1 MQIVGVL
8 TGDIVGSTKLT
19 HNDRESL
26 MQQLKF
32 YFDKLN
38 SFNNKKLPFR
48 IFRGDSFQG
57 VSFKPETALLDAV
70 LLRSS
75 LIAATPDTSDYVWD
89 ARLGIGIGTIEFHS
103 EDVLEMDGEAFRN
116 SGLMLDR
123 LKNEERTGILT
134 PWNEVNE
141 EMAVHS
147 LVIDTLINR
156 WSVAQAE
163 VVAGYLEGK
172 TQSKMASDIGIS
184 QAAVNYRLKTANW
197 HVIDRILQRYKTLIS
212 GRI

>member
-1 MQIVGVL
+1 MQIVCVL

-19 HNDRESL
+19 HNGRESL
-26 MQQLKF
+26 MEHLKSF
-32 YFDKLN
+32 LDKLN
-38 SFNNKKLPFR
+38 NFNNNKLPFR

-57 VSFKPETALLDAV
+57 VSFKPETALSDAL
-70 LLRSS
+70 LLRSW
-75 LIAATPDTSDYVWD
+75 LITATPGASDHCWD

-116 SGLMLDR
+116 SGLILDR
-123 LKNEERTGILT
+123 LKTDERIGIHT

-147 LVIDTLINR
+147 LVIDTLSLR
-156 WSVAQAE
+156 WSAAQAE
-163 VVAGYLEGK
+163 VVAGYLQGQ

>member
-8 TGDIVGSTKLT
+8 TGDIVGSTRLT
-19 HNDRESL
+19 HNERESL
-26 MQQLKF
+26 MQRLKVLL
-32 YFDKLN
+32 DKLN
-38 SFNNKKLPFR
+38 SFKNKKLPFR

-57 VSFKPETALLDAV
+57 VCFNPDTVLFDAL
-70 LLRSS
+70 LLRSG
-75 LIAATPDTSDYVWD
+75 LIAASPGNSEYLWD

-116 SGLMLDR
+116 SGLILDR
-123 LKNEERTGILT
+123 FKTEERTGILT

-141 EMAVHS
+141 EMAIHS
-147 LVIDTLINR
+147 LVIDTLSLR
-156 WSVAQAE
+156 WSAAQAE

-172 TQSKMASDIGIS
+172 TQSEMASDIGIS

-197 HVIDRILQRYKTLIS
+197 HVIDRILQRFKTLIN
-212 GRI
+212 RHV

>member
-26 MQQLKF
+26 MQRLK
-32 YFDKLN
+32 DLLEELN
-38 SFNNKKLPFR
+38 SFKNNKLPFR

-57 VSFKPETALLDAV
+57 VCFKPDTALYDAL
-70 LLRSS
+70 LLRSG
-75 LIAATPDTSDYVWD
+75 LIAASPDDAENLWD

-116 SGLMLDR
+116 SGLILDR
-123 LKNEERTGILT
+123 LKTEERTAIIT

-141 EMAVHS
+141 EMAIHS
-147 LVIDTLINR
+147 LVLDTLSLK
-156 WSVAQAE
+156 WSAAQAE
-163 VVAGYLEGK
+163 VVSGYLEGK
-172 TQSKMASDIGIS
+172 TQSEMASHIGIS

-197 HVIDRILQRYKTLIS
+197 HVIDRILKRYKTLIN
-212 GRI
+212 RHV